1 MTVSSRTS
9 LAKRMVG
16 AAIVTGGIVFALLP
30 STAQAVS
37 LATTSGAVAPHGL
50 VQKARVTINV
60 NTRRANRHR
69 NHWNRRHHHC
79 WWNGRRRVCG
89 WR

>member
-1 MTVSSRTS
+1 
-9 LAKRMVG
+9 
-16 AAIVTGGIVFALLP
+16 
-30 STAQAVS
+30 
-37 LATTSGAVAPHGL
+37 
-50 VQKARVTINV
+50 VTINI

-69 NHWNRRHHHC
+69 NHWNRYWQRHHTC

>member
-1 MTVSSRTS
+1 MTS

-16 AAIVTGGIVFALLP
+16 AAIVTGGLVLAVLP
-30 STAQAVS
+30 NTAQAVS
-37 LATTSGAVAPHGL
+37 PATTSGAVAPHGL
-50 VQKARVTINV
+50 VQKARVTINI

-69 NHWNRRHHHC
+69 NHWNRYWQRHHTC